1 MTKHS
6 EYEQLI
12 SGQWFDYDTA
22 LDIAC
27 CHCGLVHRLSIDFKN
42 RRVRLVERARSTAA
56 LRRHHEFPCTPT
68 VKPRKKT
75 ASPFTD
81 GT

>member
-1 MTKHS
+1 VSKQS

-12 SGQWFDYDTA
+12 SGEWFAYDNA

-42 RRVRLVERARSTAA
+42 RRVRLVEKARSTAA
-56 LRRHHEFPCTPT
+56 LRRHHEFPCKPA
-68 VKPRKKT
+68 VKRRKKS
-75 ASPFTD
+75 ASPFED
-81 GT
+81 A